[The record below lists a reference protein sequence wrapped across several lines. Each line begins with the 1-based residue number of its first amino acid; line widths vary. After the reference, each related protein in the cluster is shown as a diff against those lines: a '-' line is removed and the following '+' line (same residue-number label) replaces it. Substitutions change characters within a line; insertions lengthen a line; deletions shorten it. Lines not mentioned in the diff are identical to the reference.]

1 MKFGLPR
8 STIKK
13 IQAVFAR
20 YPQVEQ
26 VILYGSRAKG
36 THQTGSDIDLTLVG
50 GENLTI
56 ETLYRILEELDDLNL
71 PYSIDLSIY
80 RTIKDVD
87 LIGHIQRVGQIF
99 YQREKES
106 SS

>member
-13 IQAVFAR
+13 IQAVFAQ

-80 RTIKDVD
+80 RTIEDVD